1 MIIYIEYIYNMKE
14 NALWYRTTTTEV
26 VNVVS
31 AFRHYEGEP
40 LKVVNIVMEF

>member
-1 MIIYIEYIYNMKE
+1 MKE
-14 NALWYRTTTTEV
+14 NALWNKNATTEV
-26 VNVVS
+26 VNVVNGTN